1 MIVDKRKGDVN
12 MSKVVGRLEDW
23 TTTLFVEQGWN
34 YTHLRLD
41 YKGREL
47 EIELDRK
54 KVEELIKLLEKA
66 IR

>member
-1 MIVDKRKGDVN
+1 
-12 MSKVVGRLEDW
+12 MSRVIGRLDDW

-41 YKGREL
+41 YKGKEL
-47 EIELDRK
+47 EIELDK
-54 KVEELIKLLEKA
+54 QKVEKLIQMLKKA

>member
-1 MIVDKRKGDVN
+1 

-47 EIELDRK
+47 EIELDKK
-54 KVEELIKLLEKA
+54 KVQKLIQMLENCIK
-66 IR
+66 

>member
-1 MIVDKRKGDVN
+1 MID
-12 MSKVVGRLEDW
+12 MSRVVGRLEDW

-54 KVEELIKLLEKA
+54 KVEELIKMLEKA

>member
-1 MIVDKRKGDVN
+1 
-12 MSKVVGRLEDW
+12 MSKVVGRLDDW